1 MAPIV
6 NGLETQ
12 YRGRVDFVHLNVAD
26 PAVRPVMAAYGFEG
40 TPHFFLRAADGTVV
54 WSQQGAVPEAE
65 LARQLDAVSGQ

>member
-12 YRGRVDFVHLNVAD
+12 YEGTVDFVYLNVAD
-26 PAVRPVMAAYGFEG
+26 PAIRPVMEAYGFRS

-54 WSQQGAVPEAE
+54 WSQQGTVTEQE
-65 LARQLDAVSGQ
+65 FVRQLEAVSR

>member
-12 YRGRVDFVHLNVAD
+12 YGGRVDFVYLNVAD
-26 PAVRPVMAAYGFEG
+26 PAVRPVMDEYGFRG

-54 WSQQGAVPEAE
+54 WSQHGTVTKEE
-65 LARQLDAVSGQ
+65 FVRQLEAIGS

>member
-12 YRGRVDFVHLNVAD
+12 YGGRVDFVYLNVAD
-26 PAVRPVMAAYGFEG
+26 PAVRVVMQEYGFRS

-54 WSQQGAVPEAE
+54 WSQQGAVTEQE
-65 LARQLDAVSGQ
+65 FVRQLEAVAR

>member
-12 YRGRVDFVHLNVAD
+12 YGGRVDFVYLNVAD
-26 PAVRPVMAAYGFEG
+26 PAVRVVMQAYGFRS

-54 WSQQGAVPEAE
+54 WSQQGTVTEQE
-65 LARQLDAVSGQ
+65 FVRQLDAVSR

>member
-12 YRGRVDFVHLNVAD
+12 FSGRVDFVYLNVAD
-26 PAVRPVMAAYGFEG
+26 PAVRPVMAEYGFQA

-54 WSQQGAVPEAE
+54 WSKQGAVTEREFARELEAVG
-65 LARQLDAVSGQ
+65 R